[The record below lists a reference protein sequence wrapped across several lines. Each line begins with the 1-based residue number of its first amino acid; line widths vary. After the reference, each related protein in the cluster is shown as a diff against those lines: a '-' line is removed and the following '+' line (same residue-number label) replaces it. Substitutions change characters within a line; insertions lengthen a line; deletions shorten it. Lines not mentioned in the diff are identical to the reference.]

1 MNKEF
6 VSTIYNYLGN
16 LNFSVLPKLIK
27 SKQTPT
33 TNNST
38 ATDISWN
45 KFLTSLIALSN
56 AEQSYYKFTYLSTK
70 NNNLQD
76 VYGAILNDLRIISN
90 INSKFNNSGS
100 QTIGKGSSGSGA
112 NTPSKDKVATIT
124 SPNNSGSSTLSM
136 STDDNP
142 EHSFFLA
149 LILQTCIILQV
160 RIDMIGVYTTILSSI
175 NNSDINLENVGNS
188 LELIPTIYKDKITHP
203 LLLQIKSNT
212 NYEISILRNLLR
224 VQILLSKHIFK
235 DCILLLFQS
244 KIELDTWKEM
254 DQLHGSSGGGG
265 GGSRSISSSSDNRW
279 TLNHIHQWLFL
290 FYNALL
296 SKSTLY
302 FHFPLK
308 NVEEEIG
315 GNIQSFREITQ
326 KNSPDYISIIEN
338 FCVKTNALFFGVIR
352 DCQETIYS
360 EIGYSF
366 IDNQVQT
373 GLKAFPLLFYY
384 PVDPKQ
390 SPIQHMP
397 NIIGLILENRKSP
410 SLITS
415 SSSIGSGG
423 SNSNTTNSSS
433 TSSSSTAAT
442 DIYYYLDTR
451 KVRDTQRSTFIDEY
465 LSYFISKV
473 DPQLFLCLIF
483 KEVRKQK
490 DQSIND
496 FLKLLTNSLKNIDI
510 FSILSQKDQNK

>member
-6 VSTIYNYLGN
+6 VSTVYNYLGN
-16 LNFSVLPKLIK
+16 LNFGLLPKLIK

-33 TNNST
+33 NNNST

-45 KFLTSLIALSN
+45 KFLQSLIALSN
-56 AEQSYYKFTYLSTK
+56 AEQAYYKFTYLSTK
-70 NNNLQD
+70 NSNLQD
-76 VYGAILNDLRIISN
+76 IYGVILNDLRIISN
-90 INSKFNNSGS
+90 INSKFNSNQG
-100 QTIGKGSSGSGA
+100 TAVAAGGKGATAGTS
-112 NTPSKDKVATIT
+112 TPTKDKMTIT
-124 SPNNSGSSTLSM
+124 SPTGNSTPLSM
-136 STDDNP
+136 SSDDQNP
-142 EHSFFLA
+142 EHSFFVA

-160 RIDMIGVYTTILSSI
+160 RIDMIGVYSAILSSI
-175 NNSDINLENVGNS
+175 NNSDVSLENIGNS
-188 LELIPTIYKDKITHP
+188 LELIPVIYKDKITHP

-244 KIELDTWKEM
+244 KIELDSWREM
-254 DQLHGSSGGGG
+254 DQGGSSG
-265 GGSRSISSSSDNRW
+265 SRSNSSSNDNRW
-279 TLNHIHQWLFL
+279 ASNHIHQWLFL
-290 FYNALL
+290 FYNSLL
-296 SKSTLY
+296 SKSTLF

-315 GNIQSFREITQ
+315 GNGQSFREISQ

-352 DCQETIYS
+352 DCQETVYS
-360 EIGYSF
+360 SIGYSF

-384 PVDPKQ
+384 PMDPKQ
-390 SPIQHMP
+390 SPMQHMP

-410 SLITS
+410 TVITTPS
-415 SSSIGSGG
+415 NSGSGG
-423 SNSNTTNSSS
+423 SSSNSNASS
-433 TSSSSTAAT
+433 TNANVT

-451 KVRDTQRSTFIDEY
+451 KVRDPQRSTFVDEY

-473 DPQLFLCLIF
+473 DPHLFLCLIF